1 MAKRIN
7 DDFQKLLDE
16 ELKNPRVAA
25 AFREEKEAIRL
36 AEKIHTLRKELG
48 LTQEE
53 LAERLG
59 TTQSVV
65 ARLEN
70 ESYSG
75 HSIKML
81 KRLAR
86 ALNAT
91 LIIDLKPIHN
101 SR

>member
-1 MAKRIN
+1 MARRIN
-7 DDFQKLLDE
+7 EDLHRLLDE

-25 AFREEKEAIRL
+25 AFHEEKEAIRL
-36 AEKIHTLRKELG
+36 SAKIHHLRKDLG

-65 ARLEN
+65 ARLES
-70 ESYSG
+70 ESYGG

-81 KRLAR
+81 RRLAR
-86 ALNAT
+86 ALDAR
-91 LIIDLKPIHN
+91 LIIDLKPIHH